1 MRNLRKGGITIVSL
15 LLCVACLLCNAAPA
29 FAVPTT
35 PEPAGTLTSLVRMT
49 PKADG
54 APIGQLEN
62 GTVLTVLGTK
72 GSFYQIDCYDM
83 TGYIAKNQVAKNEA
97 GECYVNCDEASA
109 DTCFF
114 TYTDPAQALQLR
126 HDILALA
133 KKQLGSRY
141 VYGGMTPGGFDC
153 SGLTLYLYQK
163 QGIDL
168 HRRASLQLQNGIIVP
183 KEAMQVGDLVFFRQ
197 GTKNPASHVG
207 IYAGN
212 NQIIHAGTSTGV
224 VYSDLDL
231 GYFEEYFLCVR
242 RVISTRTVQEQQ
254 PMARTVT
261 TTLEVNSVSGRSI
274 P

>member
-1 MRNLRKGGITIVSL
+1 MRNLRKGCITLVCL
-15 LLCVACLLCNAAPA
+15 LLCAASLLCNIAPA

-35 PEPAGTLTSLVRMT
+35 PVPETTLASLVRMT
-49 PKADG
+49 AQSDG

-72 GSFYQIDCYDM
+72 GRFYKIDCYDM
-83 TGYIAKNQVAKNEA
+83 AGYIAKTQVECNEI
-97 GECYVNCDEASA
+97 GEYYVNCQPDSS
-109 DTCFF
+109 DTCTL
-114 TYTDPAQALQLR
+114 TYTDPAQALQRR

-141 VYGGMTPGGFDC
+141 VFGGMAPGGFDC

-183 KEAMQVGDLVFFRQ
+183 KEAMQVGDLVFFRE
-197 GTKNPASHVG
+197 GTKAPASHVG

-212 NQIIHAGTSTGV
+212 NQIIHAGSSTGV

-242 RVISTRTVQEQQ
+242 RVINTRTVLAQQ
-254 PMARTVT
+254 PMARAVT

>member
-1 MRNLRKGGITIVSL
+1 MRNLRKRSIAFVSL
-15 LLCVACLLCNAAPA
+15 LLCVAFLLCNMAPV
-29 FAVPTT
+29 FAVATV
-35 PEPAGTLTSLVRMT
+35 PEPAQTLTSLVRMSAKT
-49 PKADG
+49 DG

-62 GTVLTVLGTK
+62 GTMLTVLDTK
-72 GSFYQIDCYDM
+72 GSFYKIDCYDM
-83 TGYIAKNQVAKNEA
+83 EGYIAKTQVEKNEN
-97 GECYVNCDEASA
+97 GKYYVNCKADDP
-109 DTCFF
+109 DTCIF
-114 TYTDPAQALQLR
+114 TYTDPAQALKLR

-141 VYGGMTPGGFDC
+141 VYGGMRPGAFDC

-163 QGIDL
+163 QGIQL

-183 KEAMQVGDLVFFRQ
+183 KEAMQVGDLVFFRE

-224 VYSDLDL
+224 VYSDLDM
-231 GYFEEYFLCVR
+231 GYFEKYFLCAR
-242 RVISTRTVQEQQ
+242 RVINTQAVQEQK

-274 P
+274 S